1 MNNNIYIK
9 LLESLS
15 KTNDFNYKRSL
26 LYSTYSTLLLSKE
39 HFKRNSDLQPF
50 VESLLEL
57 WKSIPEFES
66 LEKKLHFGDYVY
78 KSRSIVISRIIRI
91 IEIADEKQLRVLEE
105 TISDNIN
112 NLYSRNVKHNNKGQ
126 KKQRVNQVDQ
136 LFDRFERK

>member
-26 LYSTYSTLLLSKE
+26 LYSTYSSLLLSKE

-57 WKSIPEFES
+57 WKSKPQFQN

-78 KSRSIVISRIIRI
+78 KSRSIVISRVIRI
-91 IEIADEKQLRVLEE
+91 IEVADKNQIKILEE
-105 TISDNIN
+105 TISDSIN
-112 NLYSRNVKHNNKGQ
+112 DLYSRNVKHNNKSQ
-126 KKQRVNQVDQ
+126 KKPRVNQVDE
-136 LFDRFERK
+136 LFNRFERK